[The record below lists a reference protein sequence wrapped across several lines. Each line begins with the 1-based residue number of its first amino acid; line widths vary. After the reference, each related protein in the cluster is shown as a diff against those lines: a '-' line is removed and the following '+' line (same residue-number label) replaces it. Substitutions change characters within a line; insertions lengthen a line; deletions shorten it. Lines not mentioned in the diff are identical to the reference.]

1 MAVKYL
7 DYSGL
12 TTYDTKIKQ
21 YISAG
26 YQPLNS
32 KLTSISGLAS
42 NVTGLIKL
50 TNGVASVDTTSYVPT
65 SRTINTKALSNN
77 ITLYAGDIAISSSD
91 STTIASKFGNYQPL
105 NNILTSVSGLA
116 TNKTGLIK
124 ITNGTASIDE
134 NTYLTGI
141 TSSMVTT
148 ALGYTPYNATNPNG
162 YISGITSSMVTTALG
177 YTPYDSSNPSGY
189 ITSSALSDYVTLAT
203 AQNITATKT
212 FTSVNKSNAVSSESI
227 VITDSSATNV
237 TKTTTLNTA
246 NGLVLRY
253 NMESTTYGRTNI
265 KTGSY
270 TFTLPS
276 ATGTLALTSQI
287 PTTTSALTNDSGYIT
302 NSVNTLTN
310 YYKKTETYTQAEVDA
325 LISTIP
331 KFAIEVVNSLP
342 TTDIS
347 TTTIYLLRTSETETG
362 NLYTEYIYVNNAWE
376 SLGTQTL
383 DLTNY
388 VTTNTAQTI
397 SGAKSFTS
405 NVVLDNSYL
414 SFKTSSGNTILS
426 IVPLQSSVGTYYTP
440 QTQNGQGYLA
450 TTSHIVPNYSSSSTY
465 VVGQC
470 VTMSGYIYQC
480 NTAITTPEAWNNA
493 HWTNVYSLNPIP
505 ITETEINAL
514 FS

>member
-7 DYSGL
+7 DYAGL

-65 SRTINTKALSNN
+65 TRTINTKALSNN

-148 ALGYTPYNATNPNG
+148 ALGYTPY
-162 YISGITSSMVTTALG
+162 
-177 YTPYDSSNPSGY
+177 DSSNPSGY

-212 FTSVNKSNAVSSESI
+212 FISVNKSNAVSSESI

-237 TKTTTLNTA
+237 TKTTSLDTA

-276 ATGTLALTSQI
+276 ATGTLALTSQL
-287 PTTTSALTNDSGYIT
+287 PTKTSDLTNDSGYIT
-302 NSVNTLTN
+302 NSVNNLTN

-331 KFAIEVVNSLP
+331 KFAIEVVNALP

-347 TTTIYLLRTSETETG
+347 TTTVYLLKTSETETG
-362 NLYTEYIYVNNAWE
+362 NLYTEYIYVNNNWE

-383 DLTNY
+383 DLSNC
-388 VTTNTAQTI
+388 VTLDGTQTI
-397 SGAKSFTS
+397 SGPKTFTS
-405 NVVLDNSYL
+405 IISIANS
-414 SFKTSSGNTILS
+414 S
-426 IVPLQSSVGTYYTP
+426 YYTGTINGNSIQFKQNSNNAI
-440 QTQNGQGYLA
+440 QTYGFDIISYVASGTTYNQYFQRANGSFALLQNIA
-450 TTSHIVPNYSSSSTY
+450 PDYSTSSTY
-465 VVGQC
+465 NVGQFVVYNRKLYKC
-470 VTMSGYIYQC
+470 T
-480 NTAITTPEAWNNA
+480 TAISTAEAWNSS
-493 HWTNVYSLNPIP
+493 HWAESSLDLQP
-505 ITETEINAL
+505 ITTTEINAL